1 MAYQSNQK
9 RLLRKETSDMKEK
22 KRICFYLDLKRKNQS
37 KRLMVIKEW
46 YIGKEVTFAKILL
59 EI

>member
-1 MAYQSNQK
+1 
-9 RLLRKETSDMKEK
+9 MKEK
-22 KRICFYLDLKRKNQS
+22 KRICFYLDLKRKKQS

-46 YIGKEVTFAKILL
+46 YVGKEITFAKILL